1 MEEIMQVE
9 TDRMIPVAR
18 LQKELTGKLRE
29 LTDQGEPLYV
39 MRNNTLAAVIVSPDE
54 YDLLKNAGELVEHL
68 EIAEMIGLRLKGH
81 KRARNIPW
89 EKVKKDHGL

>member
-39 MRNNTLAAVIVSPDE
+39 MRNNTLAAVIVSPEE
-54 YDLLKNAGELVEHL
+54 YDLLKNAEELVENL
-68 EIAEMIGLRLKGH
+68 EIVEMIGLRLKGH
-81 KRARNIPW
+81 KRDRNIPW
-89 EKVKKDHGL
+89 EKVKKDRGL